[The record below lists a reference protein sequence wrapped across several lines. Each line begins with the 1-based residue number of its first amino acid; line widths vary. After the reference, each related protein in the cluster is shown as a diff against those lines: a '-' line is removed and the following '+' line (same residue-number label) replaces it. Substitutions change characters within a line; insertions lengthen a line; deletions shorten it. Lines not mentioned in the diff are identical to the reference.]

1 MLFDTPVIMKHYY
14 TPDFDYGFD
23 PVATVVYVYVCVFV
37 CERKRE
43 RERERERA
51 HEKDQTPHRSKS

>member
-43 RERERERA
+43 RERERER
-51 HEKDQTPHRSKS
+51 EGT